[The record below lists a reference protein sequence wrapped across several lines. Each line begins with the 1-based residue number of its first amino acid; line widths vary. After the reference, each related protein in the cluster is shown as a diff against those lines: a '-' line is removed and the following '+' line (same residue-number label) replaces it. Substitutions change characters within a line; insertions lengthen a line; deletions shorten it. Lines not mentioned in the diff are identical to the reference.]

1 MEDERISQLG
11 KSETVIEQNIKSLKQ
26 LFPQVFTEDKIN
38 FSLLEDLFGEKIED
52 RKEYYELSWAGKSD
66 ARKELSKSTVATLT
80 PDREKSV
87 DFDSTQ
93 NLFIEGENLEVL
105 RTLQKSYFGK
115 IKMIYIDP
123 PYNTGSDSFVY
134 PDNYSETKKEYEKRI
149 GKVDEEGYIN
159 KVELWKQ
166 NSKENGQY
174 HSVWLSMMY
183 SRLSYAY
190 SLLADDGVIFISI
203 DDHEQANLKLLCES
217 IFGESNNIGNLSI
230 INNLK
235 GRSDDD
241 FFATCHEYCLVYAK
255 NADKLKISGFE
266 ITEEEIENDYKFID
280 DLGNYKPIGLRKTG
294 KGWKREDRP
303 NMFYP
308 ILYKDNFSTINDDEL
323 EKLYNTETKRFDD
336 IVLRKII
343 DKYESLGY
351 EVYLPMNE
359 KGEFGRWR
367 WGKETFEKEKN
378 RNLTFNSSNVIN
390 SKMRA
395 TLEDGSI
402 RLKSAKTLWY
412 KPQYDTGSS
421 GSFLKSL
428 FNSTSDL
435 FENPKS
441 VSLLKDILITST
453 KNEDIILDFFAGSCT
468 TGHAVM
474 ELNKEDGGN
483 RKFICIQMPEKT
495 DKKSE
500 AYKQGYEKISDIGAE
515 RLRRAGKRIKEE
527 IEKERKENDEKLL
540 DKKEIQDID
549 TGFKYYRLTPSHFKV
564 WQNDINENE
573 LGKQLDAFIDAT
585 KEGSVE
591 EEMLYELILKS
602 GFSLTTPIEKNSK
615 GFYYIK
621 EWQTCIAL
629 ENFNKEIIETIFE
642 LKPKEVITLDK
653 FFENNDSLLSNT
665 RLEFKDKEIILT
677 II

>member
-1 MEDERISQLG
+1 MEEERISQLG

-38 FSLLEDLFGEKIED
+38 FSLLEDLLGEKIED
-52 RKEYYELSWAGKSD
+52 KKEYYELSWAGKSD
-66 ARKELSKSTVATLT
+66 ARKELSRSTTATLT
-80 PDREKSV
+80 PIREKSV
-87 DFDSTQ
+87 DFDTTQ

-183 SRLSYAY
+183 SRLSYAH
-190 SLLADDGVIFISI
+190 SLLSEDGVIFISI
-203 DDHEQANLKLLCES
+203 DENEQANLKLLCDS
-217 IFGESNNIGNLSI
+217 VFGENNFVSQFIWQKN
-230 INNLK
+230 
-235 GRSDDD
+235 
-241 FFATCHEYCLVYAK
+241 FAPKNDNKYISFSHEYILLYSK
-255 NADKLKISGFE
+255 NKELFKRNLLPRTDTNNEGYNNPD
-266 ITEEEIENDYKFID
+266 NDYRGIWASGTMLATTFSQ
-280 DLGNYKPIGLRKTG
+280 LGVYPIVSPNGKEHFPPNGRCWRYSKSRLHELISDNRIWFGINGDGVPRVKRFLSEMPNGIVPQTILKYEDVGSAQEGTLNAKRVFDNSLIFDFPKPI
-294 KGWKREDRP
+294 
-303 NMFYP
+303 
-308 ILYKDNFSTINDDEL
+308 
-323 EKLYNTETKRFDD
+323 KLIKRF
-336 IVLRKII
+336 IHI
-343 DKYESLGY
+343 
-351 EVYLPMNE
+351 
-359 KGEFGRWR
+359 
-367 WGKETFEKEKN
+367 
-378 RNLTFNSSNVIN
+378 
-390 SKMRA
+390 
-395 TLEDGSI
+395 
-402 RLKSAKTLWY
+402 
-412 KPQYDTGSS
+412 
-421 GSFLKSL
+421 
-428 FNSTSDL
+428 
-435 FENPKS
+435 
-441 VSLLKDILITST
+441 ST
-453 KNEDIILDFFAGSCT
+453 KNNDIILDFFAGSCT

-515 RLRRAGKRIKEE
+515 RLRRAGNRIKEE
-527 IEKERKENDEKLL
+527 IEKTRNENIENK
-540 DKKEIQDID
+540 DID

-602 GFSLTTPIEKNSK
+602 GFSLTTPIEKNGK

>member
-1 MEDERISQLG
+1 MEEEKISQLG

-38 FSLLEDLFGEKIED
+38 FSLLEDLLGEKIED
-52 RKEYYELSWAGKSD
+52 KKEYYELSWAGKSD

-87 DFDSTQ
+87 DFDNTQ

-105 RTLQKSYFGK
+105 RCLQKSYFGK

-123 PYNTGSDSFVY
+123 PYNTGNDSFVY

-183 SRLSYAY
+183 SRLSYAH
-190 SLLADDGVIFISI
+190 SLLSEDGVIFISI
-203 DDHEQANLKLLCES
+203 DDNEQANLKLLCDS
-217 IFGESNNIGNLSI
+217 IFGESNFVADIIWNSTKSVTNTALISI
-230 INNLK
+230 
-235 GRSDDD
+235 SH
-241 FFATCHEYCLVYAK
+241 THTLVY
-255 NADKLKISGFE
+255 FRQM
-266 ITEEEIENDYKFID
+266 DYF
-280 DLGNYKPIGLRKTG
+280 
-294 KGWKREDRP
+294 
-303 NMFYP
+303 
-308 ILYKDNFSTINDDEL
+308 
-323 EKLYNTETKRFDD
+323 
-336 IVLRKII
+336 V
-343 DKYESLGY
+343 
-351 EVYLPMNE
+351 
-359 KGEFGRWR
+359 
-367 WGKETFEKEKN
+367 KN
-378 RNLTFNSSNVIN
+378 RNKFRLPDNGEGFSNPDNDSRGPWKADPFQVGGWRPNQQYDIINPNTGKVYKPNPNCSWKNDFNKYQELVQDNRIVFGVSGEAGPQRKRFIWEAEERGMV
-390 SKMRA
+390 
-395 TLEDGSI
+395 
-402 RLKSAKTLWY
+402 AKTIWADVETTSNGTQL
-412 KPQYDTGSS
+412 
-421 GSFLKSL
+421 LKNL
-428 FNSTSDL
+428 FDDHSIFD
-435 FENPKS
+435 NPKPT
-441 VSLLKDILITST
+441 SLIKRMMQLGTNKDS
-453 KNEDIILDFFAGSCT
+453 IILDFFAGSCT

-527 IEKERKENDEKLL
+527 IEKDRKENDEKLL

-591 EEMLYELILKS
+591 EEMLYELILKL
-602 GFSLTTPIEKNSK
+602 GFSLTTTIEKNSK

-629 ENFNKEIIETIFE
+629 ENFNKETIESIFE

>member
-1 MEDERISQLG
+1 MEEERISQLG

-38 FSLLEDLFGEKIED
+38 FSLLEDLLGEKIED
-52 RKEYYELSWAGKSD
+52 KKEYYELSWAGKSD

-87 DFDSTQ
+87 DFDNTQ

-166 NSKENGQY
+166 NTKENGQY

-183 SRLSYAY
+183 SRLSYAH
-190 SLLADDGVIFISI
+190 SLLSEDGVIFISI
-203 DDHEQANLKLLCES
+203 DENEQANLKLLCDS
-217 IFGESNNIGNLSI
+217 IFGENNFVGCAGRITKKSNNKGDYWSPNFDYILTYVKDISCSDVFLGGIDEDTYDHVETEGERKGEKYKLVRLYMSTIQNRNPEQRFWIDCPDGTKI
-230 INNLK
+230 IPP
-235 GRSDDD
+235 GTT
-241 FFATCHEYCLVYAK
+241 FPPE
-255 NADKLKISGFE
+255 
-266 ITEEEIENDYKFID
+266 
-280 DLGNYKPIGLRKTG
+280 
-294 KGWKREDRP
+294 RP
-303 NMFYP
+303 NLGDGIWRWTKKKF
-308 ILYKDNFSTINDDEL
+308 EL
-323 EKLYNTETKRFDD
+323 ERNKIVVKEVRSSNLIDENKLPAKWNVYTKTYLKD
-336 IVLRKII
+336 VI
-343 DKYESLGY
+343 D
-351 EVYLPMNE
+351 
-359 KGEFGRWR
+359 
-367 WGKETFEKEKN
+367 
-378 RNLTFNSSNVIN
+378 NSSAKPNSFIEEHIN
-390 SKMRA
+390 QKGSHELTELNIPFSYSKPSSLIKYLA
-395 TLEDGSI
+395 SI
-402 RLKSAKTLWY
+402 CKT
-412 KPQYDTGSS
+412 S
-421 GSFLKSL
+421 
-428 FNSTSDL
+428 N
-435 FENPKS
+435 N
-441 VSLLKDILITST
+441 
-453 KNEDIILDFFAGSCT
+453 DIILDFFAGSCT

-483 RKFICIQMPEKT
+483 RKYICIQMPEKT

-527 IEKERKENDEKLL
+527 IEKDRKENDEKLL

-602 GFSLTTPIEKNSK
+602 GFSLTTPIEKNGK

>member
-1 MEDERISQLG
+1 MEEERISQLG

-38 FSLLEDLFGEKIED
+38 FSLLEDLLGEKIED

-66 ARKELSKSTVATLT
+66 ARNELSKSTVATLT

-183 SRLSYAY
+183 SRLSYAH
-190 SLLADDGVIFISI
+190 SLLSEDGVIFISI
-203 DDHEQANLKLLCES
+203 DDNEQANLKLLCDC
-217 IFGESNNIGNLSI
+217 IFGESNFVADIIWNSTKSVTNTALISI
-230 INNLK
+230 
-235 GRSDDD
+235 SH
-241 FFATCHEYCLVYAK
+241 THTLVY
-255 NADKLKISGFE
+255 FRQM
-266 ITEEEIENDYKFID
+266 DYF
-280 DLGNYKPIGLRKTG
+280 
-294 KGWKREDRP
+294 
-303 NMFYP
+303 
-308 ILYKDNFSTINDDEL
+308 
-323 EKLYNTETKRFDD
+323 
-336 IVLRKII
+336 V
-343 DKYESLGY
+343 
-351 EVYLPMNE
+351 
-359 KGEFGRWR
+359 
-367 WGKETFEKEKN
+367 KN
-378 RNLTFNSSNVIN
+378 RNKFRLPDNGEGFSNPDNDSRGPWKADPFQVGGWRPNQQYDIINPNTGKVYKPNPNCSWKNDFNKYQELVQDNRIVFGVSGEAGPQRKRFIWEAEERGMV
-390 SKMRA
+390 
-395 TLEDGSI
+395 
-402 RLKSAKTLWY
+402 AKTIWADVETTSNGTQL
-412 KPQYDTGSS
+412 
-421 GSFLKSL
+421 LKNL
-428 FNSTSDL
+428 FDDHSIFD
-435 FENPKS
+435 NPKPT
-441 VSLLKDILITST
+441 SLIKRMMQLGTNKDS
-453 KNEDIILDFFAGSCT
+453 IILDFFAGSCT

-527 IEKERKENDEKLL
+527 IEKDRKENDEKLL

-629 ENFNKEIIETIFE
+629 ENFNKETIESIFE

>member
-11 KSETVIEQNIKSLKQ
+11 KSETVIDQNIKSLKQ

-38 FSLLEDLFGEKIED
+38 FSLLEDLLGDKIED
-52 RKEYYELSWAGKSD
+52 RNEYYELSWAGKSD
-66 ARKELSKSTVATLT
+66 ARKELSKSTTATLT
-80 PDREKSV
+80 PIREKSV
-87 DFDSTQ
+87 DFDNTK

-166 NSKENGQY
+166 NTKENGQY

-183 SRLSYAY
+183 SRLSYAH
-190 SLLADDGVIFISI
+190 SLLSDDGVIFISI
-203 DDHEQANLKLLCES
+203 DDNEQANLKLLCDC
-217 IFGESNNIGNLSI
+217 IFGEDNFLGQFTINTTPNARDYGHIGKMHEFVLFYSKNRYETVTNLLPEENKTFKYVDNISPFNIHPLYNSNVAFTNIN
-230 INNLK
+230 
-235 GRSDDD
+235 
-241 FFATCHEYCLVYAK
+241 
-255 NADKLKISGFE
+255 
-266 ITEEEIENDYKFID
+266 
-280 DLGNYKPIGLRKTG
+280 
-294 KGWKREDRP
+294 RP
-303 NMFYP
+303 NLFYP
-308 ILYKDNFSTINDDEL
+308 F
-323 EKLYNTETKRFDD
+323 
-336 IVLRKII
+336 
-343 DKYESLGY
+343 
-351 EVYLPMNE
+351 YLNPNSENE
-359 KGEFGRWR
+359 KGFCEISLIRNNNWIEIYPPLSLKDNVQFVWR
-367 WGKETFEKEKN
+367 WGKEKSNNNLNKEIIGYKTKEGEY
-378 RNLTFNSSNVIN
+378 RIVQ
-390 SKMRA
+390 KMRHNEK
-395 TLEDGSI
+395 LIRSI
-402 RLKSAKTLWY
+402 ISDKQYSSRRGTAEIEELFKSKSFSFP
-412 KPQYDTGSS
+412 KPI
-421 GSFLKSL
+421 SL
-428 FNSTSDL
+428 IKDFINISTS
-435 FENPKS
+435 
-441 VSLLKDILITST
+441 
-453 KNEDIILDFFAGSCT
+453 EDSIVLDFFAGSCT

-483 RKFICIQMPEKT
+483 RKFICIQMPEKI

-527 IEKERKENDEKLL
+527 IEKERKENDGKLL
-540 DKKEIQDID
+540 DKKEIKDID

-573 LGKQLDAFIDAT
+573 LSKQLDAFIDAT

-629 ENFNKEIIETIFE
+629 ENFNKETIESIFE

>member
-38 FSLLEDLFGEKIED
+38 FSLLEDLLGEKIED
-52 RKEYYELSWAGKSD
+52 KKEYYELSWAGKSD

-87 DFDSTQ
+87 DFDNTQ
-93 NLFIEGENLEVL
+93 NIFIEGENLEVL

-123 PYNTGSDSFVY
+123 PYNTGNDSFVY
-134 PDNYSETKKEYEKRI
+134 PDNYSESKKEYEKRI
-149 GKVDEEGYIN
+149 GKIDEEGYIN

-190 SLLADDGVIFISI
+190 SLLSEDGVIFISI
-203 DDHEQANLKLLCES
+203 DDNEQANLKLLCDS
-217 IFGESNNIGNLSI
+217 IFGEENCLLNII
-230 INNLK
+230 IN
-235 GRSDDD
+235 RTSEI
-241 FFATCHEYCLVYAK
+241 ATDKTVQKHEYLICYSK
-255 NADKLKISGFE
+255 NINKLYLTGENRYTISRGTVGNEDQTTPIIEFPKGLKCINIPDGTYENTRIIEGSKENIINHTQIVVEDSKLKFPIKLQARWRSS
-266 ITEEEIENDYKFID
+266 NDMK
-280 DLGNYKPIGLRKTG
+280 
-294 KGWKREDRP
+294 
-303 NMFYP
+303 
-308 ILYKDNFSTINDDEL
+308 NFFNNNCEPTKAKING
-323 EKLYNTETKRFDD
+323 
-336 IVLRKII
+336 II
-343 DKYESLGY
+343 DEIYFDGDRFMPQIKKLIVEKIPSMYLENIRGSSELNELG
-351 EVYLPMNE
+351 LNGIFDFP
-359 KGEFGRWR
+359 K
-367 WGKETFEKEKN
+367 
-378 RNLTFNSSNVIN
+378 SSNMI
-390 SKMRA
+390 KYFIK
-395 TLEDGSI
+395 L
-402 RLKSAKTLWY
+402 L
-412 KPQYDTGSS
+412 S
-421 GSFLKSL
+421 G
-428 FNSTSDL
+428 
-435 FENPKS
+435 
-441 VSLLKDILITST
+441 KDS
-453 KNEDIILDFFAGSCT
+453 IILDFFAGSCT

-483 RKFICIQMPEKT
+483 RKYICIQMPEKT

-500 AYKQGYEKISDIGAE
+500 AFKQGYEKISDIGAE

-527 IEKERKENDEKLL
+527 IEKDRKENDEKLL
-540 DKKEIQDID
+540 DKKEIKDID

-629 ENFNKEIIETIFE
+629 ENFNKETIESIFE

-653 FFENNDSLLSNT
+653 FFKNNDSLLSNT

>member
-38 FSLLEDLFGEKIED
+38 FSLLEDLLGEKIED
-52 RKEYYELSWAGKSD
+52 KKEYYELSWAGKSD

-87 DFDSTQ
+87 DFDNTQ

-105 RTLQKSYFGK
+105 RALQKSYFGK

-123 PYNTGSDSFVY
+123 PYNTGNDSFVY
-134 PDNYSETKKEYEKRI
+134 PDNYSETKKEYEKKI

-166 NSKENGQY
+166 NTKENGQY

-190 SLLADDGVIFISI
+190 SLLSEDGVIFISI
-203 DDHEQANLKLLCES
+203 DDNEQANLKLLCDS
-217 IFGESNNIGNLSI
+217 VFGENNFVSQFIWQKN
-230 INNLK
+230 
-235 GRSDDD
+235 
-241 FFATCHEYCLVYAK
+241 FAPKNDNKYISFSHEYILLYSK
-255 NADKLKISGFE
+255 NKELFKRNLLPRTDTNNEGYNNPD
-266 ITEEEIENDYKFID
+266 NDYRGIWASGTMLATTFSQ
-280 DLGNYKPIGLRKTG
+280 LGVYPIVSPNGKEHFPPNGRCWRYSKSRLHELISDNRIWFGINGDGVPRVKRFLSEMPNGIVPQTILKYEDVGSAQEGTLNAKRVFDNSLIFDFPKPI
-294 KGWKREDRP
+294 
-303 NMFYP
+303 
-308 ILYKDNFSTINDDEL
+308 
-323 EKLYNTETKRFDD
+323 KLIKRF
-336 IVLRKII
+336 IHI
-343 DKYESLGY
+343 
-351 EVYLPMNE
+351 
-359 KGEFGRWR
+359 
-367 WGKETFEKEKN
+367 
-378 RNLTFNSSNVIN
+378 
-390 SKMRA
+390 
-395 TLEDGSI
+395 
-402 RLKSAKTLWY
+402 
-412 KPQYDTGSS
+412 
-421 GSFLKSL
+421 
-428 FNSTSDL
+428 
-435 FENPKS
+435 
-441 VSLLKDILITST
+441 ST
-453 KNEDIILDFFAGSCT
+453 KNNDIILDFFAGSCT

-527 IEKERKENDEKLL
+527 IEKDRKENDGKLL
-540 DKKEIQDID
+540 DKKEIKDID

-585 KEGSVE
+585 KEGSKE

-629 ENFNKEIIETIFE
+629 ENFNKETIESIFE